1 MVKMSSVK
9 EIILEE
15 SSEAELELIS
25 SFRAWMIRNKVSIIR
40 EGVDYFSFTNN
51 VENSKDEI
59 LLSFEE
65 LAEVIGFT
73 RIKID

>member
-1 MVKMSSVK
+1 MSSVK